1 MRSQV
6 VQQRQDA
13 MVEIMQLK
21 SDHNHQPWQRDRTG
35 QVRCTQNKS
44 GFGHKHRVKHSR
56 VNIIPRKQCQVQDE
70 GGKAPDEL
78 SRISPENSR
87 SRGWGCCA
95 VGTSPAAF
103 NSCLTRSW
111 QHHSYITVVC
121 LAVVGMHVAP
131 GTAKMDRLASRWCS
145 CRLMQLG
152 QMPCLTDP
160 IYTVLHVTL
169 RIVSITHPLNH

>member
-1 MRSQV
+1 MLSQDKMRWLRSCSHK
-6 VQQRQDA
+6 A
-13 MVEIMQLK
+13 
-21 SDHNHQPWQRDRTG
+21 DHNHQPWQRERTG

-44 GFGHKHRVKHSR
+44 GFGHKSRVKHSR

-111 QHHSYITVVC
+111 QNHSYITVVC

-145 CRLMQLG
+145 CHDAG
-152 QMPCLTDP
+152 SCSWDKCLVGP
-160 IYTVLHVTL
+160 IQNTQYCT
-169 RIVSITHPLNH
+169 